1 MVDDLRRPRA
11 QRLGEAPVQL
21 LVRPVVV
28 AAHDV
33 GDAEL
38 DVVDHAR
45 EVIRRGAVGTE
56 QLDAVEALDA
66 EPGGRR
72 AVPVLP
78 LALTDRPFV
87 PADPD
92 PAQVADHGLL
102 AAGHVSRRIRVVDAE
117 EEALAE
123 AAVRDGAQRVSE
135 VERPRGRR
143 READAGVHPRE
154 DNAAVAAASLRR
166 VLAVLTRHAQSTLNL
181 AGRVNGDPTVEAPL
195 TDEGRAQAERLAL
208 QLRGLPF
215 DLAVHTRFGRTR
227 DTAEAAVAGRRV
239 RLEVEPLLDDID
251 VGDLDGASIADY
263 RAWKHAHR
271 RSDRFPGGESLDE
284 AARRY
289 ARAFRLLAARPEPHL
304 LVVCHEIP
312 VRYALNGAAGS
323 DDLDAPVHDVPNA
336 TPYLF
341 DAAALLRAAARIEEL
356 TPPADA
362 DGRARA

>member
-1 MVDDLRRPRA
+1 M
-11 QRLGEAPVQL
+11 
-21 LVRPVVV
+21 
-28 AAHDV
+28 
-33 GDAEL
+33 
-38 DVVDHAR
+38 
-45 EVIRRGAVGTE
+45 
-56 QLDAVEALDA
+56 
-66 EPGGRR
+66 
-72 AVPVLP
+72 
-78 LALTDRPFV
+78 
-87 PADPD
+87 
-92 PAQVADHGLL
+92 
-102 AAGHVSRRIRVVDAE
+102 
-117 EEALAE
+117 
-123 AAVRDGAQRVSE
+123 
-135 VERPRGRR
+135 
-143 READAGVHPRE
+143 
-154 DNAAVAAASLRR
+154 
-166 VLAVLTRHAQSTLNL
+166 LAVLTRHAQSTLNL

-208 QLRGLPF
+208 QLRGLPL